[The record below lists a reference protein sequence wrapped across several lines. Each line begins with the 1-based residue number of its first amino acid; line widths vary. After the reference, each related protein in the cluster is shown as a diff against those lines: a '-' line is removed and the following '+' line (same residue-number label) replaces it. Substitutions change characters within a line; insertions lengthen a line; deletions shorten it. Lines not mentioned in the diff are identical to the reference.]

1 MEFPG
6 NSQTPNDTPALP
18 DKKIEKVVSGAVIK
32 KSKPLGRKFKDI
44 FFGGDVRHV
53 ARYIAADVM
62 LPAIRNMI
70 VDTTTEGI
78 RRTVYGESSRTSRP
92 RTMSDYRPRVSY
104 NTPANRIGRDPRE
117 AGYLPEQPPLSL
129 RTQPHDVGQLILANR
144 EEAELVLERLRDV
157 IDTYG
162 IVSVADLYDLLGLP
176 TTHVDNKFGWTSLVN
191 VDIRQY
197 RQGYILELPATEP
210 VQ

>member
-6 NSQTPNDTPALP
+6 NSHTQKETAAPPEKNL
-18 DKKIEKVVSGAVIK
+18 EKVVSGAVIK

-44 FFGGDVRHV
+44 FFGGDIRHV

-78 RRTVYGESSRTSRP
+78 RRTVYGESSRSRP
-92 RTMSDYRPRVSY
+92 RTISDYRPRVSY

-117 AGYLPEQPPLSL
+117 AGYLPDQPPLSL
-129 RTQPHDVGQLILANR
+129 RSQPHDVGQLILSSR

-191 VDIRQY
+191 VDIRQD

-210 VQ
+210 IQ